1 MTDGYI
7 SGKRTTSYLIIVRNH
22 ILISGL
28 DAASLGFG
36 VASTTL
42 QGFGVA
48 SRTLQGGGNIDPPPR
63 VEVIGR
69 GFYIDNDDIHTR
81 ENNVI
86 EEGVYRPPSC

>member
-7 SGKRTTSYLIIVRNH
+7 SGKNVEL

-36 VASTTL
+36 VALTTL
-42 QGFGVA
+42 QG
-48 SRTLQGGGNIDPPPR
+48 GNIDNNEIHTRENNVIGEGVYRPPPRVEVIPPR

-69 GFYIDNDDIHTR
+69 GIYRRRQTR
-81 ENNVI
+81 
-86 EEGVYRPPSC
+86 